1 MFNPLSD
8 FENVNEDPNSLPLY
22 VTKQE
27 PNIINKKTIFIASLG
42 FCCFVITT
50 AGIINFLQNISV
62 VSSHPIH
69 SQMYDDYFLSGKRQ
83 YIHEDFYTL
92 VKNK

>member
-50 AGIINFLQNISV
+50 VGIINFLQNISTRSHNM
-62 VSSHPIH
+62 SS
-69 SQMYDDYFLSGKRQ
+69 QLYDDYFLLGKRQ

>member
-8 FENVNEDPNSLPLY
+8 FENINEDPNSLPLY

-27 PNIINKKTIFIASLG
+27 PNVINKKAIFVASLG
-42 FCCFVITT
+42 LFCFVITT
-50 AGIINFLQNISV
+50 TGIFKFLQNISV
-62 VSSHPIH
+62 VSQPNQ
-69 SQMYDDYFLSGKRQ
+69 SQMYDNYFVSGNGQ
-83 YIHEDFYTL
+83 YRDEDFYTL